1 MKDLTITLA
10 DDKPIDLAE
19 CQAMLQKHIRF
30 PHQRTI
36 VRHTDEYDALPVLEL
51 VAAHYEQCE
60 IGRTTVVERM
70 EQQARNFLHTL
81 RRQPPWATTLTAP
94 LRGMHAFIVSAGPSL
109 DKNGHLL
116 ARAQELGPIIAVN
129 TAARA
134 CLRHGVTPD
143 IVVCIEKNDDRESF
157 DGLPHDVIKILDAR
171 ASLANWSVCPNG
183 WAICNQEPS
192 LLPTLMDLGV
202 APISYEGSVA
212 CAAISLAISWGAT
225 PVLIGQDLAYA
236 DGRGYAQG
244 TPYDDLRFE
253 VRDGALWQSAGSS
266 KKVLPQAVVMLPG
279 WAEGEVVSTAAL
291 VGFRQW
297 IERAARRHPILNCT
311 EGGAFIGGTAHR
323 TLAKQVGGMTRRRW
337 FGWDTVET
345 PHWVS
350 TGDVLRRLSDEA
362 ERVLRDTN
370 AWIPAPEH
378 QLFNCWTVPVF
389 LQTVGMPYAERRDRM
404 REAMVAAATATL
416 EILT

>member
-1 MKDLTITLA
+1 MTDFLITLSE
-10 DDKPIDLAE
+10 DRPVDLAE
-19 CQAMLQKHIRF
+19 CQAKLQQHVRF
-30 PHQRTI
+30 PHQRTV
-36 VRHTDEYDALPVLEL
+36 VRYREGYDAEAVLDL
-51 VAAHYEQCE
+51 VAAHYEQCR

-143 IVVCIEKNDDRESF
+143 IVLCAEMNDDRATF
-157 DGLPHDVIKILDAR
+157 DGLPRDVIKILDAR
-171 ASLANWSVCPNG
+171 ASLANWSACQSG

-192 LLPTLMDLGV
+192 LLPTLMELGV
-202 APISYEGSVA
+202 PPISYEGSVA

-225 PVLIGQDLAYA
+225 PVLIGQDLAYT
-236 DGRGYAQG
+236 DGRGYAAG
-244 TPYDDLRFE
+244 TPYEDLRFE
-253 VRDGALWQSAGSS
+253 VREGVVWQSAGTS
-266 KKVLPQAVVMLPG
+266 KAVKPQPAVMVPG
-279 WAEGEVVSTAAL
+279 WAEREVVSTPAL

-297 IERAARRHPILNCT
+297 IERAARHPIVNCT
-311 EGGAFIGGTAHR
+311 EGGAHIRGIAHH
-323 TLAKQVGGMTRRRW
+323 TLDQLLAGKTRRRW

-345 PHWVS
+345 PHWGS
-350 TGDVLRRLSDEA
+350 TVDVLRRLSDEA
-362 ERVLRDTN
+362 ERVLRDKD

-416 EILT
+416 EILA